1 MKTDGTDYLD
11 IKYNE
16 QEKPKTG
23 FPYQLAEDHVL
34 SWSRKGDIV
43 LDPLSGSGTTALA
56 AVRNER
62 SFIGIEASEV
72 YVQQSLLRVDEWQD
86 KNLT

>member
-23 FPYQLAEDHVL
+23 FPYQLTDT
-34 SWSRKGDIV
+34 W
-43 LDPLSGSGTTALA
+43 
-56 AVRNER
+56 
-62 SFIGIEASEV
+62 
-72 YVQQSLLRVDEWQD
+72 
-86 KNLT
+86 